1 MKFLRSLSFMR
12 ALRLLFGAFAII
24 QAIITMDIILGLLGL
39 VVGGMAFFNVG
50 SCGSNGCSVDEQSK
64 NKNEITDVEYEEVV
78 IKK

>member
-50 SCGSNGCSVDEQSK
+50 CCGSNGCSTDLQNN
-64 NKNEITDVEYEEVV
+64 NKNEVTDVEYEEVV
-78 IKK
+78 SK

>member
-12 ALRLLFGAFAII
+12 ALRLLFGAFVII
-24 QAIITMDIILGLLGL
+24 QAIITMDIILGLLGV

-50 SCGSNGCSVDEQSK
+50 CCGSNGCSTDLQNN
-64 NKNEITDVEYEEVV
+64 NKNEVTDVEYEEVV

>member
-12 ALRLLFGAFAII
+12 ALRLLLGAFAII
-24 QAIITMDIILGLLGL
+24 QAIITMDIIIGLLGV

-50 SCGSNGCSVDEQSK
+50 CCDSNGCSTDLQNN
-64 NKNEITDVEYEEVV
+64 NKNEVTDVEYEEVG

>member
-24 QAIITMDIILGLLGL
+24 QAIITMDIILGLLGV

-50 SCGSNGCSVDEQSK
+50 CCGSNGFSTDLQNN
-64 NKNEITDVEYEEVV
+64 NKNEVTDVEYEEVV